1 MKKLVLFLILAFSVA
16 ILSATTIYDIQ
27 YTTNAGDGTYPSPLV
42 DQEVTVTGIVTGVG
56 FTSAQSFFISDPEG
70 GAWHGVMVY
79 GADATDLQVGDE
91 VEVTG
96 TVTEYYGYTE
106 IGQTPTVTVLSS
118 GNEVPAPVEI
128 GCSQVDEAVEG
139 CLVKLPE
146 VTVAQEQ
153 DQYGQWL
160 VTDGQG
166 VCQIDDGFFYLD
178 EVDPPIVI
186 TVGETFPFIIG
197 LCDYS
202 YGEFG
207 INPRTPADLGYSS
220 SQNDVVIPVTQT
232 INYPNPFNPE
242 TTIAFNLN
250 KTSRVS
256 VEIYNM
262 QGQKVKTLVNGV
274 RPAGTN
280 TVVWNGTD
288 NAGRTVTSGIYLYKI
303 KNGKY
308 TSTKKMILMK

>member
-1 MKKLVLFLILAFSVA
+1 MKKLALLLILVSMVA
-16 ILSATTIYDIQ
+16 MLSATTIYDIQ
-27 YTTNAGDGTYPSPLV
+27 YTTNEGDGTYPSPMV
-42 DQEVTVTGIVTGVG
+42 DQAVTVTAIVTGVG

-70 GAWHGVMVY
+70 GAWHGIMVY
-79 GADATDLQVGDE
+79 GADTQPEVGDE
-91 VEVTG
+91 VEVSG
-96 TVTEYYGYTE
+96 TVKEYYGYTE
-106 IGQTPTVTVLSS
+106 IGENPTVSILSS
-118 GNEVPAPVEI
+118 GNTLPAPVEI
-128 GCSQVDEAVEG
+128 TCSELGEAVEG

-160 VTDGQG
+160 VTDGNG
-166 VCQIDDGFFYLD
+166 LAQIDDGFFYLD

-207 INPRTPADLGYSS
+207 VNPRTPADLGVTH
-220 SQNDVVIPVTQT
+220 NDNNIINPIQYVK
-232 INYPNPFNPE
+232 NYPNPFNPT
-242 TTIAFNLN
+242 TTIAFNLAHN
-250 KTSRVS
+250 SFVT
-256 VEIYNM
+256 VEVFNL
-262 QGQKVKTLVNGV
+262 QGKRVKTLINGEK
-274 RPAGTN
+274 PAGEN
-280 TVVWNGTD
+280 TVVWDGTNNNGK
-288 NAGRTVTSGIYLYKI
+288 TVGSGIYLYKI

>member
-1 MKKLVLFLILAFSVA
+1 MKKLTILLVLVSMVAFLG
-16 ILSATTIYDIQ
+16 ATTIYDIQ
-27 YTTNAGDGTYPSPLV
+27 YTTNAGDGTYPSPMV
-42 DQEVTVTGIVTGVG
+42 DQQVTVTGIVTGVG

-70 GAWHGVMVY
+70 GAWHGVMVF
-79 GADATDLQVGDE
+79 GADAENLQVGDE

-96 TVTEYYGYTE
+96 TVKEYYGYTE
-106 IGQTPTVTVLSS
+106 IGENPTVSVLSS
-118 GNEVPAPVEI
+118 GNNVPAPVEV
-128 GCSQVDEAVEG
+128 GCAQVDEAVEG
-139 CLVKLPE
+139 CLVKLPQ

-160 VTDGQG
+160 VTDGNG

-178 EVDPPIVI
+178 SVDPPIVI
-186 TVGETFPFIIG
+186 TVGDQFPFIIG

-207 INPRTPADLGYSS
+207 VNPRTPADLGYGAS
-220 SQNDVVIPVTQT
+220 NDDNIVAITSAK
-232 INYPNPFNPE
+232 NYPNPFNPV
-242 TTIAFNLN
+242 TTIAFNLA
-250 KTSRVS
+250 KTSNVT
-256 VEIYNM
+256 VEVFNLE
-262 QGQKVKTLVNGV
+262 GRKVKTLVNGV
-274 RPAGTN
+274 KPAGEN

-288 NAGRTVTSGIYLYKI
+288 NTGKTVASGIYLYKI